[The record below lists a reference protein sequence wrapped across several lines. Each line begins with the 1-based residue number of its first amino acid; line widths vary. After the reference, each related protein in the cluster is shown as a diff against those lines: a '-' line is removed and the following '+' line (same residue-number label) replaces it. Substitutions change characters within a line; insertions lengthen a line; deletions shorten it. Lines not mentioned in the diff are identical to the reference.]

1 MIRKVA
7 VIMGSDSDW
16 PVVKGACAQLK
27 ALDIPFEAHILSAHR
42 TPAEAAEFAKNARA
56 NGFGVILCAA
66 GMAAHLAGAFAANT
80 TLPVIGIPMK
90 GGAMDGLDALL
101 ATVQMPSGI
110 PVATVALN
118 GAKNAAWLAAEILA
132 LGDEALAAKLDA
144 ERVAMARQIAAAFT
158 AAGAAAETVELPW
171 EEYTAALT
179 AGRFDL
185 YYGEV
190 RLTADWDV
198 SSLLATGGS
207 LNYGGWSDPQCDQ
220 LLEGCRSGGNREAA
234 FRGLCRYLQSQAP
247 ILPICFK
254 TVSTLYE
261 SDVLEGLTPTAA
273 EPFYGLE
280 NISIHLRAN

>member
-42 TPAEAAEFAKNARA
+42 TPAEAAVAKNARA

-80 TLPVIGIPMK
+80 TLPVVGIPMK

-132 LGDEALAAKLDA
+132 LSDDALAGKLEA
-144 ERVAMARQIAAAFT
+144 ERVSMAQQIAA
-158 AAGAAAETVELPW
+158 
-171 EEYTAALT
+171 
-179 AGRFDL
+179 R
-185 YYGEV
+185 
-190 RLTADWDV
+190 RKK
-198 SSLLATGGS
+198 S
-207 LNYGGWSDPQCDQ
+207 
-220 LLEGCRSGGNREAA
+220 CRTN
-234 FRGLCRYLQSQAP
+234 
-247 ILPICFK
+247 
-254 TVSTLYE
+254 
-261 SDVLEGLTPTAA
+261 
-273 EPFYGLE
+273 
-280 NISIHLRAN
+280 